1 MSKAAASKAAP
12 TKASKAATGKPA
24 ASQPAVSKP
33 TVSKPTVCQPAVS
46 QAAIRKTRS
55 RASAI
60 PKPAVLPREEDRLH
74 TRVLKCTLETANSR
88 IFWAESDSEQPM
100 QAEVAFEAGWFG
112 HRSLGRLRELLTN
125 LRARYSGF
133 PAALQVLHHWQRMGG
148 DTQKLICHWHLQ
160 LCDPL
165 YRLFSGT
172 FLPDRLLQ
180 GHPTVSKQ
188 QVVSWLGDVGG
199 GRWAGSTRLQLASKL
214 LTTAH
219 SAGLIQGK
227 RDPRPIVYPLVPDDA
242 LTYLLH
248 LLREVEFAGTL
259 LANPYL
265 LSVGLEGSL
274 LNDRLKRLPDLSY
287 GRQGDLVDMGWK
299 HRDLAEWAAH
309 FGPGAAEERELA
321 VA

>member
-1 MSKAAASKAAP
+1 MSKAAANKAAP

-24 ASQPAVSKP
+24 ASKPA
-33 TVSKPTVCQPAVS
+33 VSKPTVCQPAAS
-46 QAAIRKTRS
+46 QPAIQKTRS
-55 RASAI
+55 SASAI
-60 PKPAVLPREEDRLH
+60 PKPAARPREEVRLH
-74 TRVLKCTLETANSR
+74 SRVLKCTLETANSR

-100 QAEVAFEAGWFG
+100 QAELAFEAGWFG
-112 HRSLGRLRELLTN
+112 HRSLSRLRELLNN
-125 LRARYSGF
+125 LRARYAAY
-133 PAALQVLHHWQRMGG
+133 PVALQVLHRWQRMGG

-160 LCDPL
+160 LSDPL

-227 RDPRPIVYPLVPDDA
+227 RDPRPIVFPLVPDDA

-248 LLREVEFAGTL
+248 LLREVDFEGTL

-299 HRDLAEWAAH
+299 HRDLAEWAAQ
-309 FGPGAAEERELA
+309 FGIGAAEQRELA

>member
-1 MSKAAASKAAP
+1 MSKAATSKTTVSKTSRAAASKP
-12 TKASKAATGKPA
+12 AATGQPAPRKASPRRTPA
-24 ASQPAVSKP
+24 AKPPA
-33 TVSKPTVCQPAVS
+33 
-46 QAAIRKTRS
+46 R
-55 RASAI
+55 
-60 PKPAVLPREEDRLH
+60 PREDDRLH

-88 IFWAESDSEQPM
+88 IFWAESASRQPM

-112 HRSLGRLRELLTN
+112 HRSLTRLRELLTN
-125 LRARYSGF
+125 LRARYEAF
-133 PAALQVLHHWQRMGG
+133 PAALQVLHSWKGMGG

-160 LCDPL
+160 LSDSL
-165 YRLFSGT
+165 YRQFSGA

-180 GHPTVSKQ
+180 GQPTVSKQ
-188 QVVSWLGDVGG
+188 QVVTWLGDAGG
-199 GRWAGSTRLQLASKL
+199 GRWSGSTRLQLASKL

-227 RDPRPIVYPLVPDDA
+227 RDPRPIIFPLVPDDA

-248 LLREVEFAGTL
+248 LLREVDFDGTV

-265 LSVGLEGSL
+265 RSVGLEGSL

-299 HRDLAEWAAH
+299 HRDLSAWAARA
-309 FGPGAAEERELA
+309 GVSGLEQGELA

>member
-1 MSKAAASKAAP
+1 MSKAAASK
-12 TKASKAATGKPA
+12 TTASKTSRAAASRPA
-24 ASQPAVSKP
+24 AAGQPAPRKARARRTPAAKP
-33 TVSKPTVCQPAVS
+33 PA
-46 QAAIRKTRS
+46 R
-55 RASAI
+55 
-60 PKPAVLPREEDRLH
+60 PREEGRLH

-88 IFWAESDSEQPM
+88 IFWSESASRQLM

-112 HRSLGRLRELLTN
+112 HRSLTRLRELMTN
-125 LRARYSGF
+125 LRARYEAF
-133 PAALQVLHHWQRMGG
+133 PSALQVLHRWKGMGG

-160 LCDPL
+160 LSDSL
-165 YRLFSGT
+165 YRQFTGA

-180 GHPTVSKQ
+180 GHPTISKQ
-188 QVVSWLGDVGG
+188 QVVTWLGEAGG
-199 GRWAGSTRLQLASKL
+199 GRWSGSTRLALASKL
-214 LTTAH
+214 LSTAH

-227 RDPRPIVYPLVPDDA
+227 RDPRPIVFPLVPDDA

-248 LLREVEFAGTL
+248 LLREVDFEGTV

-265 LSVGLEGSL
+265 RSVGLEGSL

-299 HRDLAEWAAH
+299 HRDLSAWAAH
-309 FGPGAAEERELA
+309 AGVGGLEQREMA

>member
-1 MSKAAASKAAP
+1 MSTAAAA
-12 TKASKAATGKPA
+12 KP
-24 ASQPAVSKP
+24 PA
-33 TVSKPTVCQPAVS
+33 
-46 QAAIRKTRS
+46 R
-55 RASAI
+55 
-60 PKPAVLPREEDRLH
+60 PREDDRLH

-88 IFWAESDSEQPM
+88 IFWSESASRQPM

-112 HRSLGRLRELLTN
+112 HRSRVRLRELLTN
-125 LRARYSGF
+125 LRARYEAF
-133 PAALQVLHHWQRMGG
+133 PSALQVLHSWKGMGG

-160 LCDPL
+160 LSDSL
-165 YRLFSGT
+165 YRQFSGA

-180 GHPTVSKQ
+180 GQPTVSKQ
-188 QVVSWLGDVGG
+188 QVVTWLGDAGG
-199 GRWAGSTRLQLASKL
+199 GRWSGSTRLQLASKL
-214 LTTAH
+214 LSTAH

-227 RDPRPIVYPLVPDDA
+227 RDPRPIVFPLVPDDA

-248 LLREVEFAGTL
+248 LLREVDFEGTV

-265 LSVGLEGSL
+265 RSVGLEGSL

-299 HRDLAEWAAH
+299 HRDLAEWAVHA
-309 FGPGAAEERELA
+309 GLGGAEQRELA